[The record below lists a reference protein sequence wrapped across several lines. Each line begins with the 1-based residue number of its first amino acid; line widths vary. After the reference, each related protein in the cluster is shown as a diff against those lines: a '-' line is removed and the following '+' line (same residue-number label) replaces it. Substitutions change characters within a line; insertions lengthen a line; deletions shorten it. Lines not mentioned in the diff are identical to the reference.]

1 MKSCGFQ
8 PRGPASQVY
17 SLEDESLCLI
27 ATSEITLAALYKGAT
42 VDVNKASRTTHV
54 GQLNHTRHTSHLT
67 PHTSHLTHHTSHLTP
82 HTIQSH
88 ASLVSHHASHA
99 FRCPSTWSAS
109 AIAFGVK
116 LEEQGPRIVVCFV
129 FISSRRF
136 LCDVWR
142 VTCGV

>member
-54 GQLNHTRHTSHLT
+54 GQLNHTCHTSHLT
-67 PHTSHLTHHTSHLTP
+67 PHTSHLTSHTSHLTP
-82 HTIQSH
+82 HTSH
-88 ASLVSHHASHA
+88 LTPHTSHNS
-99 FRCPSTWSAS
+99 
-109 AIAFGVK
+109 IARV
-116 LEEQGPRIVVCFV
+116 PRLT
-129 FISSRRF
+129 S
-136 LCDVWR
+136 R
-142 VTCGV
+142 VTRVQMPINMVGFSHCFRREVGGAGSQNRGLFRLHQFSKVFA